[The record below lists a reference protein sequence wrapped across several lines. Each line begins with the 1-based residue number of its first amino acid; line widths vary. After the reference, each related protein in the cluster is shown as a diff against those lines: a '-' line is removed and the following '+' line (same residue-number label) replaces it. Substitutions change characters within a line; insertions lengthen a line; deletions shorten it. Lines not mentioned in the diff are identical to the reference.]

1 MPEYAFVTGAERG
14 IGAALVKQ
22 LLLHGFTVI
31 AGTFLKEYEDLAV
44 LKQTYPDRLY
54 QIDLDVSSEESVR
67 NASNFVAGITDSL
80 DILINN
86 AAIIGNKTATITDVI
101 DFEGI
106 QQVYNVNALGA
117 LRMSNQLIEP
127 LMNSRHKLI
136 VNISSEA
143 GSIGQCHRTGWFAYA
158 MSKSALN
165 MQSAL
170 IHNQIKVEGGQVLIL
185 HPGAVQGRLSGT
197 LNAKSPLTPD
207 DSAVNMIKLIMDHA
221 SYRDQH
227 PAYLDYLGQPQL
239 W

>member
-31 AGTFLKEYEDLAV
+31 AGTYLKEYEELTF
-44 LKQTYPDRLY
+44 LKQMYSDRLY
-54 QIDLDVSSEESVR
+54 QVELDVSSEDSVR
-67 NASNFVAGITDSL
+67 NASNFVSELTDSL

-86 AAIIGNKTATITDVI
+86 AAIIGNKTATLTDAI
-101 DFEGI
+101 DFEEI

-117 LRMSNQLIEP
+117 LRMSNRFIEP
-127 LMNSRHKLI
+127 LMNSQHKLI

-185 HPGAVQGRLSGT
+185 HPGAVQGRLSGA
-197 LNAKSPLTPD
+197 LNARSPLTPD
-207 DSAVNMIKLIMDHA
+207 DSAVNMIKLILGHA
-221 SYRDQH
+221 QYRDQH
-227 PAYLDYLGQPQL
+227 PAYIDYMGERQL